1 MALITLT
8 DNTAENIG
16 DGLYAIV
23 GEIASGNAAS
33 IAIYL
38 RRNSNDYPVTDA
50 TGTAITLTQTTP
62 TAEVRILPDY
72 QIETVRTGGSA
83 AVVTATRVTA

>member
-1 MALITLT
+1 MALTTLT
-8 DNTAENIG
+8 DSTAENIG

-23 GEIASGNAAS
+23 GEIASGNVAS

-62 TAEVRILPDY
+62 TAQVRVLPDY
-72 QIETVRTGGSA
+72 QLKVIRTGGSA
-83 AVVTATRVTA
+83 AVVTATRITA

>member
-8 DNTAENIG
+8 DNTAETIG
-16 DGLYAIV
+16 EGKFAIV
-23 GEIASGNAAS
+23 AEIASGNVAS

-62 TAEVRILPDY
+62 TAEVRVLPDY
-72 QIETVRTGGSA
+72 QIKTVRTGGSA